1 MKHLILITTI
11 IVSIS
16 SIVAMEPQTPK
27 PRIKNNDYNT
37 YSKPYIIIINQ
48 LPADKNYVPSSR
60 IDISDEIRIDYQH
73 NTPCIPDKSTIQLNP
88 NEGVRFSPHTYKT
101 LPENERL
108 GMNDAGDSALINM
121 YVHAAV
127 RNQLM
132 KIYIGKYSPIQFG
145 DTIHIFAVPCE
156 NGTIII
162 KHNDNKKALK
172 KIETVYVVE
181 TLGYPKKKSEELVK
195 QNF

>member
-1 MKHLILITTI
+1 MKHLILISTS

-16 SIVAMEPQTPK
+16 SMVAMEPQTPK
-27 PRIKNNDYNT
+27 LRMRNNDYNT
-37 YSKPYIIIINQ
+37 LYKPYIIIINQ
-48 LPADKNYVPSSR
+48 LPADKNYVPNSR
-60 IDISDEIRIDYQH
+60 IDISDEIRIDYQ
-73 NTPCIPDKSTIQLNP
+73 NNKPWAPDKSTIQLNP
-88 NEGVRFSPHTYKT
+88 NEGIRFAPHTYKT

-108 GMNDAGDSALINM
+108 GMNDAGDSAHINM

-145 DTIHIFAVPCE
+145 DTIRISAAPCE
-156 NGTIII
+156 DDTIII
-162 KHNDNKKALK
+162 KHNDNKKPLK
-172 KIETVYVVE
+172 KIETIYVVE